1 MSEKKQN
8 LWKCFIV
15 VAVGILCIAAGY
27 AWAKNSLIMKKTRE
41 MIAYGHDCLYNK
53 QFPRNQRIGNAIGAQ
68 IEKSMYEILEG
79 LSDAAKKEHKK
90 TALTQVDAKI
100 YNLRQLLMIAVDP
113 KMNTRGVLIPLDDQ
127 RRWCEKLEEMGKI
140 LGSWLNKLK

>member
-1 MSEKKQN
+1 MQRN
-8 LWKCFIV
+8 FR
-15 VAVGILCIAAGY
+15 AT
-27 AWAKNSLIMKKTRE
+27 AKPPKPKDDLLIMKKTRE

-127 RRWCEKLEEMGKI
+127 HRWCEKLEEMGKI

>member
-1 MSEKKQN
+1 MQPR
-8 LWKCFIV
+8 
-15 VAVGILCIAAGY
+15 
-27 AWAKNSLIMKKTRE
+27 KNIR
-41 MIAYGHDCLYNK
+41 
-53 QFPRNQRIGNAIGAQ
+53 
-68 IEKSMYEILEG
+68 
-79 LSDAAKKEHKK
+79 K